1 MIFLKDKVN
10 FALVF
15 VYAIL
20 VSSFIII
27 DVSPSAKVILYI
39 LVFSFSFLIYLHLF
53 FRNKNK
59 IDFSFI
65 EILLIALLLKLI
77 LLFVQPITTEDYT
90 RYLWDGK
97 VQSSAGINPFKYA
110 PQDTALSHL
119 RDSEIYPQLT
129 FKEIKTIYPPFA
141 QLIFLL
147 NQIILSGSLIGLK
160 ILFLLFDIGVI
171 YFLYKII
178 LLLNLNKYLI
188 LLYTFSPLVLFE
200 VNLNAHVDILL
211 LFFLSG
217 SIYFCLKRNASLAFL
232 FLGFSVM
239 AKIYSIL
246 FLPLLLV
253 YFFDRK
259 NVKTF
264 FIGLIFFVI
273 PCLLILHYINGLS
286 GIFETMKNYNDNWY
300 FNALPFRAVA
310 ELFRYYGMENHK
322 IIRSAFN
329 ILFLFVL
336 GYLTFS
342 SKPFLTKFT
351 LIIFFYFL
359 LNTTVHPWYLIILSA
374 VLVFN
379 FNYTFLFWSGIIG
392 LTNLTV
398 YTYKLSGTWGDNNYV
413 LAFEY
418 VILILVFI
426 FEYKTGFILKQS
438 ALAAN
443 E

>member
-10 FALVF
+10 LAF
-15 VYAIL
+15 VSAYVIL
-20 VSSFIII
+20 VSSFIYIPAN
-27 DVSPSAKVILYI
+27 PSVKVILYI
-39 LVFSFSFLIYLHLF
+39 LIFSFSFLIYLYLF

-59 IDFSFI
+59 IDFSFK
-65 EILLIALLLKLI
+65 EIILIALLFKII

-90 RYLWDGK
+90 RYIWDGK
-97 VQSSAGINPFKYA
+97 VQSSSGINPFKYA

-119 RDSEIYPQLT
+119 RDNDIYPQLT

-147 NQIILSGSLIGLK
+147 NQFIFSGSLIGLK
-160 ILFLLFDIGVI
+160 ILFLLFDLGVI

-178 LLLNLNKYLI
+178 LHLDLNKHSI
-188 LLYTFSPLVLFE
+188 LLYTLSPLVLLE

-211 LFFLSG
+211 LFFLTG
-217 SIYFCLKRNASLAFL
+217 SIYFCLKRNVSLAFL

-259 NVKTF
+259 NFKTLL
-264 FIGLIFFVI
+264 IGLIFFII
-273 PCLLILHYINGLS
+273 PCLIILPYMNGLS
-286 GIFETMKNYNDNWY
+286 GILETMKNYNDNWY
-300 FNALPFRAVA
+300 FNALPFKAVA

-322 IIRSAFN
+322 IIRSAFS
-329 ILFLFVL
+329 ILFLFIL

-342 SKPFLTKFT
+342 SKPFLTKLT

-379 FNYTFLFWSGIIG
+379 FNYTFLFWTGIVG

-398 YTYKLSGTWGDNNYV
+398 YQYKLSGVWGDNNYV

-418 VILILVFI
+418 VVLILAFI
-426 FEYKTGFILKQS
+426 LEYKTSFNLKQS
-438 ALAAN
+438 TAVTN